1 MGSAELRP
9 FRASTFHH
17 TTSKVERGEAQ
28 QPTTGRFRQ
37 SRRRICRAEI
47 RRTEGVEASA
57 LCRETRNTQDNN
69 YYHLRTTQ
77 RAFMQR
83 VQRCT
88 VLRVRAGAGEWR
100 GPWQRRR
107 ESFRILARS
116 AEGRGRSTGPVA
128 RPDSTLLSVLPFMD
142 NTISLTIHSWT
153 IVSVTAVT
161 FTPRSVHSRAADP
174 DTLHLGSVLWTR
186 LRQFDQFDQFGR
198 GRCLCIRHTPR
209 SSLSLT
215 RLPTGI
221 NAGGGIEAKNV
232 RQIRAF
238 GATEGKSR

>member
-1 MGSAELRP
+1 MRGVQLSLGRSGRRP
-9 FRASTFHH
+9 SNIPHQRPSVGRL
-17 TTSKVERGEAQ
+17 SS
-28 QPTTGRFRQ
+28 PPPGRFRQ

-57 LCRETRNTQDNN
+57 LCREKRNTQDNN

-107 ESFRILARS
+107 ESVRILARS

-142 NTISLTIHSWT
+142 NSVCDGGDIHSE
-153 IVSVTAVT
+153 VSSQ
-161 FTPRSVHSRAADP
+161 PSSRS
-174 DTLHLGSVLWTR
+174 
-186 LRQFDQFDQFGR
+186 
-198 GRCLCIRHTPR
+198 
-209 SSLSLT
+209 
-215 RLPTGI
+215 
-221 NAGGGIEAKNV
+221 
-232 RQIRAF
+232 
-238 GATEGKSR
+238 

>member
-57 LCRETRNTQDNN
+57 LGRETRNTQDNN

-88 VLRVRAGAGEWR
+88 LLRVRAGASNLDELMTVEPLPCAPSWLR
-100 GPWQRRR
+100 ANRVNNERCLPRIRLELPAQLVHQR
-107 ESFRILARS
+107 LNA
-116 AEGRGRSTGPVA
+116 
-128 RPDSTLLSVLPFMD
+128 LLQRL
-142 NTISLTIHSWT
+142 
-153 IVSVTAVT
+153 
-161 FTPRSVHSRAADP
+161 
-174 DTLHLGSVLWTR
+174 LHLGV
-186 LRQFDQFDQFGR
+186 D
-198 GRCLCIRHTPR
+198 
-209 SSLSLT
+209 LT
-215 RLPTGI
+215 EVHPLHSNLLEREGGH
-221 NAGGGIEAKNV
+221 NADG
-232 RQIRAF
+232 
-238 GATEGKSR
+238 

>member
-1 MGSAELRP
+1 MGLTRRAATRCSRLRFP
-9 FRASTFHH
+9 SSDESRPRRLVSSRLVHVL
-17 TTSKVERGEAQ
+17 SRVSRVSLWCSCVGGRLSS
-28 QPTTGRFRQ
+28 PPPGRFRQ

-116 AEGRGRSTGPVA
+116 AEGRSP
-128 RPDSTLLSVLPFMD
+128 
-142 NTISLTIHSWT
+142 TI
-153 IVSVTAVT
+153 A
-161 FTPRSVHSRAADP
+161 
-174 DTLHLGSVLWTR
+174 
-186 LRQFDQFDQFGR
+186 
-198 GRCLCIRHTPR
+198 R
-209 SSLSLT
+209 SSLPCWSLT
-215 RLPTGI
+215 
-221 NAGGGIEAKNV
+221 
-232 RQIRAF
+232 
-238 GATEGKSR
+238 SC

>member
-1 MGSAELRP
+1 MLSRVSRVSLWCSCVWGRLSSP
-9 FRASTFHH
+9 
-17 TTSKVERGEAQ
+17 
-28 QPTTGRFRQ
+28 PPGRFRQ

-57 LCRETRNTQDNN
+57 LCREKRNTQDNN

-107 ESFRILARS
+107 ESVRILARS

-128 RPDSTLLSVLPFMD
+128 RPDSTLLSVLPFTD
-142 NTISLTIHSWT
+142 NSVCDGGDIHSE
-153 IVSVTAVT
+153 VSSQ
-161 FTPRSVHSRAADP
+161 PRS
-174 DTLHLGSVLWTR
+174 
-186 LRQFDQFDQFGR
+186 
-198 GRCLCIRHTPR
+198 R
-209 SSLSLT
+209 S
-215 RLPTGI
+215 
-221 NAGGGIEAKNV
+221 
-232 RQIRAF
+232 
-238 GATEGKSR
+238 

>member
-57 LCRETRNTQDNN
+57 LCREKRDTQDNN

-142 NTISLTIHSWT
+142 NSVCDGGDIHSE
-153 IVSVTAVT
+153 VSSQ
-161 FTPRSVHSRAADP
+161 PSSRS
-174 DTLHLGSVLWTR
+174 
-186 LRQFDQFDQFGR
+186 
-198 GRCLCIRHTPR
+198 
-209 SSLSLT
+209 
-215 RLPTGI
+215 
-221 NAGGGIEAKNV
+221 
-232 RQIRAF
+232 
-238 GATEGKSR
+238 

>member
-57 LCRETRNTQDNN
+57 LGRETRNTQDNN

-116 AEGRGRSTGPVA
+116 AEGRSR
-128 RPDSTLLSVLPFMD
+128 
-142 NTISLTIHSWT
+142 TI
-153 IVSVTAVT
+153 A
-161 FTPRSVHSRAADP
+161 
-174 DTLHLGSVLWTR
+174 
-186 LRQFDQFDQFGR
+186 
-198 GRCLCIRHTPR
+198 R
-209 SSLSLT
+209 SSLPCWSLT
-215 RLPTGI
+215 
-221 NAGGGIEAKNV
+221 
-232 RQIRAF
+232 
-238 GATEGKSR
+238 SC